1 MIIKLNTL
9 YIKDSSTKVSMKS
22 ETILRLAAS
31 ISLLATLLSITAVSN
46 QTTSITASSQT
57 STSTASSATFDMDG
71 VISSLIL
78 GVSANSKTIDLT
90 TVQKFILSGDWSMS
104 VDQGKLTNFNANFYT
119 GPVNGANNHTHQ
131 LGNFRVN
138 NNSPIQ
144 LSPDNSLSISG
155 ILNVGTAGNNAWND
169 VNTTVVISNGRT
181 ISISLDDNDTQRH
194 FMDQQIYGIV
204 KEIKNVKVFI
214 YLFIYLFIKAI

>member
-1 MIIKLNTL
+1 MF

-22 ETILRLAAS
+22 KTILLLAAS
-31 ISLLATLLSITAVSN
+31 ISLLATLVSTTALSN
-46 QTTSITASSQT
+46 QATSITALSQT
-57 STSTASSATFDMDG
+57 SPSTATFDMDG

-78 GVSANSKTIDLT
+78 GIPANTKTIDMT
-90 TVQKFILSGDWSMS
+90 TVQKFILSGDWTMS

-131 LGNFRVN
+131 LSNFRAN

-144 LSPDNSLSISG
+144 LSSDNSLSISG
-155 ILNVGTAGNNAWND
+155 ILNVGTAGNNAWNN

-181 ISISLDDNDTQRH
+181 ISISLDDNDTQSH

-204 KEIKNVKVFI
+204 KEIKN
-214 YLFIYLFIKAI
+214 L

>member
-1 MIIKLNTL
+1 MF

-22 ETILRLAAS
+22 KTILLLAAS
-31 ISLLATLLSITAVSN
+31 ISLLATLVSTTALSN
-46 QTTSITASSQT
+46 QATSIAALSQT
-57 STSTASSATFDMDG
+57 SPSTATFDMDG

-78 GVSANSKTIDLT
+78 GIPANTKTIDMT
-90 TVQKFILSGDWSMS
+90 TVEKFILSGDWTMS

-131 LGNFRVN
+131 LSNFRVN

-144 LSPDNSLSISG
+144 LSSDNSLSISG
-155 ILNVGTAGNNAWND
+155 ILNVGTAGNNAWNN

-181 ISISLDDNDTQRH
+181 ISISLDDNDTQSH

-204 KEIKNVKVFI
+204 KEIKN
-214 YLFIYLFIKAI
+214 L

>member
-1 MIIKLNTL
+1 MMIIITITEYS

-22 ETILRLAAS
+22 RTILRHAVS
-31 ISLLATLLSITAVSN
+31 ISLLTTLLSITALSN
-46 QTTSITASSQT
+46 QATSITASSQT
-57 STSTASSATFDMDG
+57 STSTASSVTFDMDG

-78 GVSANSKTIDLT
+78 GVSANTKTIDLT

-131 LGNFRVN
+131 LSNFRVN

-144 LSPDNSLSISG
+144 LSSDNSLSISG

-181 ISISLDDNDTQRH
+181 ISISLDDSDTQRH

-204 KEIKNVKVFI
+204 NGIKNV
-214 YLFIYLFIKAI
+214 

>member
-1 MIIKLNTL
+1 MIIITEYS

-22 ETILRLAAS
+22 KTILRLAAS
-31 ISLLATLLSITAVSN
+31 ISLLSTLLSITAVSN
-46 QTTSITASSQT
+46 QATSITASSQT
-57 STSTASSATFDMDG
+57 STSTASSVTFDMDG

-78 GVSANSKTIDLT
+78 GVSANTKTIDLT

-131 LGNFRVN
+131 LSNFRVN

-204 KEIKNVKVFI
+204 KGIKNV
-214 YLFIYLFIKAI
+214 

>member
-1 MIIKLNTL
+1 MIIITITEYS

-22 ETILRLAAS
+22 KTILRLAAS

-46 QTTSITASSQT
+46 QATSITASSQT

-71 VISSLIL
+71 VLSSLIL
-78 GVSANSKTIDLT
+78 GVSANTKTIDLT

-131 LGNFRVN
+131 LSNFRVN

-181 ISISLDDNDTQRH
+181 ISISLDDSDTQRH

-204 KEIKNVKVFI
+204 KGIKNV
-214 YLFIYLFIKAI
+214 

>member
-1 MIIKLNTL
+1 
-9 YIKDSSTKVSMKS
+9 MKS
-22 ETILRLAAS
+22 KTILLLAAS
-31 ISLLATLLSITAVSN
+31 ISLLATLVSTTALSN
-46 QTTSITASSQT
+46 QATSITALLQT
-57 STSTASSATFDMDG
+57 SPSTATFDMDG

-78 GVSANSKTIDLT
+78 GIPANTKTIDMT

-131 LGNFRVN
+131 LSNFRVN

-144 LSPDNSLSISG
+144 LSSDNSLSISG
-155 ILNVGTAGNNAWND
+155 ILNVGTAGNNAWNN

-181 ISISLDDNDTQRH
+181 ISISLDDDTQSH

-204 KEIKNVKVFI
+204 KEIKNV
-214 YLFIYLFIKAI
+214 

>member
-1 MIIKLNTL
+1 MIIKLNTF
-9 YIKDSSTKVSMKS
+9 YIKYPSTKVSMKS
-22 ETILRLAAS
+22 KTILRFAAS
-31 ISLLATLLSITAVSN
+31 ISLLAIFVSITALSN
-46 QTTSITASSQT
+46 QATSITALSQV
-57 STSTASSATFDMDG
+57 STSAASSATFDMDG

-78 GVSANSKTIDLT
+78 GVPANTKTIDLT

-131 LGNFRVN
+131 LSNFRVN

-155 ILNVGTAGNNAWND
+155 ILNVGTAGNNAWNN
-169 VNTTVVISNGRT
+169 VNTTIVISSGRT

-204 KEIKNVKVFI
+204 KEIKNV
-214 YLFIYLFIKAI
+214 

>member
-1 MIIKLNTL
+1 MRHA
-9 YIKDSSTKVSMKS
+9 V
-22 ETILRLAAS
+22 S
-31 ISLLATLLSITAVSN
+31 ISLLTTLLSITAVSN
-46 QTTSITASSQT
+46 QATSITASSQT

-78 GVSANSKTIDLT
+78 GVSANTKTIDLT

-119 GPVNGANNHTHQ
+119 GPVNGDNNHTHQ
-131 LGNFRVN
+131 LSNFRVN

-181 ISISLDDNDTQRH
+181 ISISLDDSDTQRH

-204 KEIKNVKVFI
+204 NGIKNV
-214 YLFIYLFIKAI
+214 

>member
-1 MIIKLNTL
+1 MF

-22 ETILRLAAS
+22 KTILLLAAS
-31 ISLLATLLSITAVSN
+31 ISLLATLVSTTALSN
-46 QTTSITASSQT
+46 QTTSITALSQT
-57 STSTASSATFDMDG
+57 SPSTATFDMDG

-78 GVSANSKTIDLT
+78 GIPANTKTIDMT
-90 TVQKFILSGDWSMS
+90 TVQKFILSGDWTMS

-131 LGNFRVN
+131 LSNFRVN

-144 LSPDNSLSISG
+144 LSSDNSLSISG
-155 ILNVGTAGNNAWND
+155 ILNVGTARNNAWNN

-181 ISISLDDNDTQRH
+181 ISISLDDNDTQSH

-204 KEIKNVKVFI
+204 KEIKN
-214 YLFIYLFIKAI
+214 L

>member
-9 YIKDSSTKVSMKS
+9 YIKYSSTKVSVKS
-22 ETILRLAAS
+22 KTILRFAAS
-31 ISLLATLLSITAVSN
+31 ISLLAIFVSITAVSN
-46 QTTSITASSQT
+46 QATSITALSQA
-57 STSTASSATFDMDG
+57 STSTASSATFNMDG

-78 GVSANSKTIDLT
+78 GVPANTKTIDLT

-131 LGNFRVN
+131 LSNFRVN

-144 LSPDNSLSISG
+144 LGPDNSLSISG
-155 ILNVGTAGNNAWND
+155 ILNVGTAGNNAWNN
-169 VNTTVVISNGRT
+169 VNTTVVISSGRT

-204 KEIKNVKVFI
+204 KEIKNV
-214 YLFIYLFIKAI
+214 

>member
-1 MIIKLNTL
+1 MIIITEYS

-22 ETILRLAAS
+22 KTILRLAAS
-31 ISLLATLLSITAVSN
+31 ISLLSTLLSITAVSN
-46 QTTSITASSQT
+46 QATSITASSQT

-78 GVSANSKTIDLT
+78 GVSANTKTIDLT

-131 LGNFRVN
+131 LSNFRVN

-204 KEIKNVKVFI
+204 KGIKNV
-214 YLFIYLFIKAI
+214 

>member
-1 MIIKLNTL
+1 MYSK
-9 YIKDSSTKVSMKS
+9 
-22 ETILRLAAS
+22 TILRFAAS
-31 ISLLATLLSITAVSN
+31 ISLLATFVSITVVSN
-46 QTTSITASSQT
+46 QATSITALSQT

-78 GVSANSKTIDLT
+78 GVPANTKTIDLT

-131 LGNFRVN
+131 LSNFRVN

-155 ILNVGTAGNNAWND
+155 ILNVGTAGNNYAWNN
-169 VNTTVVISNGRT
+169 VNATVVISSGRT
-181 ISISLDDNDTQRH
+181 ISISLDDSDTQRH

-204 KEIKNVKVFI
+204 KEIKNV
-214 YLFIYLFIKAI
+214 

>member
-1 MIIKLNTL
+1 MF

-22 ETILRLAAS
+22 KTILLLAAS
-31 ISLLATLLSITAVSN
+31 ISLLATLVSTTALSN
-46 QTTSITASSQT
+46 QATSIAALSQT
-57 STSTASSATFDMDG
+57 SPSTATFDMDG

-78 GVSANSKTIDLT
+78 GIPANTKTIDMT
-90 TVQKFILSGDWSMS
+90 TVQKFILSGDWTMS

-119 GPVNGANNHTHQ
+119 GPVNGANNHTHR
-131 LGNFRVN
+131 LSNFRVN

-144 LSPDNSLSISG
+144 LSSDNSLSISG
-155 ILNVGTAGNNAWND
+155 ILNVGTAGNNAWNN

-181 ISISLDDNDTQRH
+181 ISISLDDNDTQSH

-204 KEIKNVKVFI
+204 KEIKN
-214 YLFIYLFIKAI
+214 L

>member
-1 MIIKLNTL
+1 MF

-22 ETILRLAAS
+22 KTILLLAAS
-31 ISLLATLLSITAVSN
+31 ISLLATLVSTTALSN
-46 QTTSITASSQT
+46 QTTSITALSQT
-57 STSTASSATFDMDG
+57 SPSTATFDMDG

-78 GVSANSKTIDLT
+78 GIPANTKTIDMT
-90 TVQKFILSGDWSMS
+90 TVEKFILSGDWTMS

-131 LGNFRVN
+131 LSNFRVN

-144 LSPDNSLSISG
+144 LSSDNSLSISG
-155 ILNVGTAGNNAWND
+155 ILNVGTARNNAWNN

-181 ISISLDDNDTQRH
+181 ISISLDDNDTQSH
-194 FMDQQIYGIV
+194 FKDQQIYGIV
-204 KEIKNVKVFI
+204 KEIKN
-214 YLFIYLFIKAI
+214 L

>member
-1 MIIKLNTL
+1 MIIKLYTL

-22 ETILRLAAS
+22 KTILRFAAS
-31 ISLLATLLSITAVSN
+31 ISLLAIFVSITAVSN
-46 QTTSITASSQT
+46 QATSITALSQA
-57 STSTASSATFDMDG
+57 STSTASSATFNMDG

-78 GVSANSKTIDLT
+78 GVPANTKTIDLT

-131 LGNFRVN
+131 LSNFRVN

-144 LSPDNSLSISG
+144 LSSDNSLSISG
-155 ILNVGTAGNNAWND
+155 ILNVGTAGNNAWNN

-181 ISISLDDNDTQRH
+181 ISISLDDDDTQRH

-204 KEIKNVKVFI
+204 KEIKNV
-214 YLFIYLFIKAI
+214 

>member
-1 MIIKLNTL
+1 
-9 YIKDSSTKVSMKS
+9 MKS
-22 ETILRLAAS
+22 KTVLRHAAS
-31 ISLLATLLSITAVSN
+31 ISLLSTLLSITAVSN
-46 QTTSITASSQT
+46 QATSITALSQAN
-57 STSTASSATFDMDG
+57 TSTASRTTFDMDG

-78 GVSANSKTIDLT
+78 GVSATSKTIDLT

-131 LGNFRVN
+131 LSNFRVN
-138 NNSPIQ
+138 NNNPIQ

-155 ILNVGTAGNNAWND
+155 ILNVGTAGNNAWNN

-181 ISISLDDNDTQRH
+181 ISITLDDNDTQSH

-204 KEIKNVKVFI
+204 KEIKN
-214 YLFIYLFIKAI
+214 L

>member
-1 MIIKLNTL
+1 MIIIIEYS
-9 YIKDSSTKVSMKS
+9 YIKDPPRKVSMRSKP
-22 ETILRLAAS
+22 ILGLAAS
-31 ISLLATLLSITAVSN
+31 ISLLATLVSTTAVSN
-46 QTTSITASSQT
+46 QATNITALSQMSS
-57 STSTASSATFDMDG
+57 SASSRATFDMDG

-78 GVSANSKTIDLT
+78 GVPANTKTIDMT

-131 LGNFRVN
+131 LSNFRVN
-138 NNSPIQ
+138 NNNNPIQ
-144 LSPDNSLSISG
+144 ISPDNSLSISG
-155 ILNVGTAGNNAWND
+155 ILNVGTAGNNAWNN
-169 VNTTVVISNGRT
+169 VNTTLVISNGRT

-204 KEIKNVKVFI
+204 KKIKYV
-214 YLFIYLFIKAI
+214 

>member
-1 MIIKLNTL
+1 MF

-22 ETILRLAAS
+22 KTILLLAAS
-31 ISLLATLLSITAVSN
+31 ISLLATLVSTTALSN
-46 QTTSITASSQT
+46 QTTSITALSQT
-57 STSTASSATFDMDG
+57 SPSTATFDMDG

-78 GVSANSKTIDLT
+78 GIPANTKTIDMT
-90 TVQKFILSGDWSMS
+90 TVEKFILSGDWTMS

-131 LGNFRVN
+131 LSNFRAN

-144 LSPDNSLSISG
+144 LSSDNSLSISG
-155 ILNVGTAGNNAWND
+155 ILNVGTAGNNAWNN

-181 ISISLDDNDTQRH
+181 ISISLDDNDTQSH

-204 KEIKNVKVFI
+204 KEIKN
-214 YLFIYLFIKAI
+214 L

>member
-1 MIIKLNTL
+1 MIIITITEYS

-22 ETILRLAAS
+22 KTILRLAAS

-46 QTTSITASSQT
+46 QATSITASSQT

-78 GVSANSKTIDLT
+78 GVSANTKTIDLT

-131 LGNFRVN
+131 LSNFRVN

-204 KEIKNVKVFI
+204 KGIKNV
-214 YLFIYLFIKAI
+214 